1 LTTNLQQLFAE
12 SIPLILRATFWQY
25 QDGE

>member
-1 LTTNLQQLFAE
+1 LTTNLQQLFGE